1 MMQKYVWVDYRDPEY
16 VVQFVMTPPTP
27 SYYAKHGCLS
37 QGTTEGRNFLI

>member
-16 VVQFVMTPPTP
+16 VVKFVMTP

-37 QGTTEGRNFLI
+37 QGTTKGRNFLI